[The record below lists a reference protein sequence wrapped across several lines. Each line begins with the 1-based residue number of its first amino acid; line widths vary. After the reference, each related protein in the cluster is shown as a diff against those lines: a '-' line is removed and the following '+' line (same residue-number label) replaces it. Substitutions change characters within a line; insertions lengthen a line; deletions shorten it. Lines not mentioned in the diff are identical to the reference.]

1 MNKESREKLLIEI
14 MQADEADGLYQKHET
29 MNVLPDLYGEVKKL
43 ADQVSEPESIIIEI
57 DLSGEKRSLMDLI
70 NMIRLQ
76 VNDRPDDLPVTLY
89 FVAGNVCTNNDWN
102 GLIDYINS
110 LPNPVHAVYR
120 GTVFPETVKVLTNF
134 NTLTVDKSIKMLYI
148 AEKLSDVLN
157 VLLDKP
163 ELFRGFMEQWI
174 GEYRYTQQKFIP
186 ISDLTKI
193 GFKFEILGQ

>member
-1 MNKESREKLLIEI
+1 MPEFMNL
-14 MQADEADGLYQKHET
+14 
-29 MNVLPDLYGEVKKL
+29 VPDLYGEVKKL
-43 ADQVSEPESIIIEI
+43 SEQGGEQESIIIEI
-57 DLSGEKRSLMDLI
+57 DLSGEKRSLMNLI

-110 LPNPVHAVYR
+110 LPNPIHAVYR
-120 GTVFPETVKVLTNF
+120 GTVFPDTIKVLTNF

-174 GEYRYTQQKFIP
+174 GEYCYVQQKFIP
-186 ISDLTKI
+186 ISELTKI
-193 GFKFEILGQ
+193 GFKFEILQ